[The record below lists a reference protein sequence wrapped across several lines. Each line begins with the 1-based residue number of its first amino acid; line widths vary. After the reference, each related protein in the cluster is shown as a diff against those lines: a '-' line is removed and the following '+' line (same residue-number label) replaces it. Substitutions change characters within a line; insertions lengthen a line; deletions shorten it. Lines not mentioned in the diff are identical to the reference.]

1 MRTRLHLLSFASS
14 RLGSLRR
21 LRREAET
28 MGCFESVTLLSAGDL
43 GADYWSA
50 CGDFVRTQPQ
60 RGYGFWTWK
69 PYIIQRHLAS
79 LPEGDVLLYVDAGY
93 SLNEEGRAR
102 FQDYIARTCA
112 HPAGWFVFETGHPIG
127 PYTKRSLLRKH
138 GADDATSRALPMLQ
152 AGCQFI
158 VARPDNLA
166 LAKQWFQA
174 MQERALIDDSA
185 AADEVIGFIAH
196 RHDQSVFSI
205 LAHRRGVD
213 HAEDET
219 DWGPDWNAHLDYPL
233 HTRRW
238 KHRIGWPT
246 TWLRRPW
253 LGRLL
258 RRI

>member
-1 MRTRLHLLSFASS
+1 M
-14 RLGSLRR
+14 GSLQR
-21 LRREAET
+21 LRREAGEL
-28 MGCFESVTLLSAGDL
+28 GCFASIAMLSSKDL
-43 GADYWSA
+43 GQDYWSA
-50 CGDFVRTQPQ
+50 CGDFVRTHPR
-60 RGYGFWTWK
+60 RGYGFWSWK
-69 PYIIQRHLAS
+69 PYLIQRHLAK

-93 SLNEEGRAR
+93 SLNVEGRER
-102 FQDYIARTCA
+102 FGAYLERVVR
-112 HPAGWFVFETGHPIG
+112 HPSGWFVFETGHAIG
-127 PYTKRSLLRKH
+127 PYTKRTLLRAH
-138 GADDATSRALPMLQ
+138 GSDDKAFRDLPMLQ

-158 VARPDNLA
+158 VARPENVS
-166 LAKQWFQA
+166 LAKQWFEA

-246 TWLRRPW
+246 NWLRRPW